1 MLLENTQN
9 ADAKG
14 IDMIN
19 KNNSKFGLSGLIST

>member
-14 IDMIN
+14 IDIIN
-19 KNNSKFGLSGLIST
+19 ENNSKFGLNGFIST